1 MVDVGAKA
9 ETRRRAVAEACLRLP
24 RAVAA
29 SLPRDDAGRAA
40 LLTTAVTAGVLAA
53 KQTSALIPMCHPL
66 PLSTVAVQVTGL
78 EEAAAAA
85 AATPSSS
92 QSSSLSSSSQSS
104 SSSSQSSSS
113 GPLVRVRC
121 TAVTTAQTGVE
132 MEALTGATVAALT
145 LYDMLKSAGYGIEVE
160 RVRLLEK
167 SGGKGGAWSAPV

>member
-78 EEAAAAA
+78 EDAAAA

-92 QSSSLSSSSQSS
+92 QSSPLSSSSQSS
-104 SSSSQSSSS
+104 SSSS